1 MCSGGGGDVLNL
13 VFGSSYSSYM
23 DCMVRCFS
31 CVTSGLVRLRF
42 EQCCFVDGLFI
53 CGCSFSGS
61 NTLQMSIT
69 RLSVIIFVCVTV
81 TSCYLLRG
89 VPVVAEEFFV
99 YFHPTACNLFDFSL
113 SFTIILLPLPPS
125 ALHQPY
131 RSRLYKGC

>member
-1 MCSGGGGDVLNL
+1 MCSGGGDVLNL

-23 DCMVRCFS
+23 DCMVRCVS

-42 EQCCFVDGLFI
+42 EQCSFVNGLFI

-61 NTLQMSIT
+61 NTLQMSIR
-69 RLSVIIFVCVTV
+69 RLSVIIFVRVTV

-99 YFHPTACNLFDFSL
+99 YFRPTACNLFDFSL
-113 SFTIILLPLPPS
+113 SFTIILLPPPPS